1 MTTHAFLRQ
10 RLAFCL
16 VYGVGVS
23 VLLAAPVLA
32 ERLHNYICDGEFQ
45 PGCGVATVCQT
56 ATAHPCNG
64 GGTSQSKKRVL
75 IQFQVCYSQAGCQ
88 CEQGDVVCAHI
99 KYYKQS
105 ACTDDCDIVEVTT
118 AGCVPIP

>member
-1 MTTHAFLRQ
+1 M
-10 RLAFCL
+10 
-16 VYGVGVS
+16 S
-23 VLLAAPVLA
+23 VLLAVPALA
-32 ERLHNYICDGEFQ
+32 ERLHDYICDDEYQ
-45 PGCGVATVCQT
+45 QDCGIATVCQT

-75 IQFQVCYSQAGCQ
+75 IQFQVCYSQAGYQ
-88 CEQGDVVCAHI
+88 CEQGDVFCAYI

-105 ACTDDCDIVEVTT
+105 GCTDDCDIVEVTT